1 MPKTKYSCVYQDSN
15 GNFFYQI
22 ELGIDRVT
30 GKRIQKKGEKI
41 RMESRLVL
49 LMMQIKR

>member
-15 GNFFYQI
+15 GKFFYQI
-22 ELGIDRVT
+22 ELGVDGVI
-30 GKRIQKKGEKI
+30 GKRIQKKGEEI

-49 LMMQIKR
+49 LVIQIKR